1 MKIQTLFFI
10 VIFFGLSQISFS
22 QSDTSVNKIKKVY
35 EGMYFMYFD
44 SSNSKS
50 TIVEFKD
57 FLVLLEAPVV
67 DLGGGAK
74 ELKDNIAG
82 GEKII
87 RTLKKNFPDKP
98 LKFLAHSHW
107 HPHSISSV
115 APFLKEN
122 VNIITTNE
130 NYKVLKTFVDST
142 LLQKY
147 YANIV
152 YVGGDSLVVQ
162 DFTNKV
168 VIYRFEQKDF
178 PSTPTKDYLYFYL
191 PKYNCMHAACMYTK
205 WMGEPV
211 DDKPLLSGREE
222 NLYKFLQNR
231 NLNPDFLIRLSNEK
245 FEEND
250 MQPLSGLQNVN
261 ANGIKSVDIM
271 NGYLSLP
278 TDILKSTKD
287 EIVKEAV
294 NKNIPANIFN
304 SCVYSELRKKELE
317 RALQFA
323 VIQSQINPSDSNS
336 WDTLA
341 EVYYFM
347 GEYKIAENY
356 EKQIKKMFPSFENGG
371 KTVWEKD
378 YEDYQKL
385 WEKLK

>member
-1 MKIQTLFFI
+1 MKIHKLFFI

-35 EGMYFMYFD
+35 DGMYFMYFD

-57 FLVLLEAPVV
+57 FLVMLEAPVI

-74 ELKDNIAG
+74 ELKDDIAG

-87 RTLKKNFPDKP
+87 RTLKKNFPDKL

-211 DDKPLLSGREE
+211 DGKPLLSGREE

-231 NLNPDFLIRLSNEK
+231 NLNPDYLIRLTNEK
-245 FEEND
+245 YEEND
-250 MQPLSGLQNVN
+250 MQPIGGLQNVN

-271 NGYLSLP
+271 NSYLALT
-278 TDILKSTKD
+278 TDVLKNTKD
-287 EIVKEAV
+287 EIVIYAV
-294 NKNIPANIFN
+294 NKNIPSSIFN
-304 SCVYSELRKKELE
+304 SCAYSELRKKELE

-323 VIQSQINPSDSNS
+323 IIHSQVNPSDANS

-356 EKQIKKMFPSFENGG
+356 EKQIKKMFPAFENGG